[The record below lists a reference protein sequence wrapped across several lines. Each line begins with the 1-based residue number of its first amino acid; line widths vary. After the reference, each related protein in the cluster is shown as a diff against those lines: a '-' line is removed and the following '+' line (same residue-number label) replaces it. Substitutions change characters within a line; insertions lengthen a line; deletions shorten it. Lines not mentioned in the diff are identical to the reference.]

1 MEVNP
6 VYNEYIRWRNKP
18 SFHQEPH
25 KTLIDLENEKLEK
38 YWDVD
43 NSMEIAKQRNIK
55 EQQNM
60 PKSTA
65 KSAIK
70 TVKIRRQLDE
80 GIQLNYDDVIST
92 LKSNSPYIRKN
103 YQRLEPHIKEEMQS
117 KFGIFVDFQQ

>member
-1 MEVNP
+1 
-6 VYNEYIRWRNKP
+6 
-18 SFHQEPH
+18 
-25 KTLIDLENEKLEK
+25 
-38 YWDVD
+38 
-43 NSMEIAKQRNIK
+43 MEIAKQRNIK
-55 EQQNM
+55 VQQTM
-60 PKSTA
+60 PNATA